1 MAFSYTIAAEMNTD
15 TINKIKS
22 NINPKFSELFTKDDL
37 LEFNFVPINKQAG
50 FLFVVIKEGADKSV
64 IAQAI
69 SSKSSD
75 TVKFISF
82 DSDSFTDFLDYYIS
96 EYYIKNSDEPLDAIV
111 KQEQSVDGP
120 SQEPKKVLLPGEG
133 PSGIAELSTNAEVS
147 APLQSTQSPIQEQEA
162 QPQPDSVDDALKE
175 NASQHVEQ
183 NKPNNNPEPNIQVDG
198 AHKKRIGEILIE
210 QGLLTNDQLVEALT
224 ASKKTATPIGSTLV
238 SMGFITVD
246 QLKDALAYQ
255 QGFKPVTAQQLNI
268 LESTIR
274 LIPEDFIKENLLIPL
289 ASDGKFI
296 DIGMVNPNNKKALT
310 EVVYLTGMRPR
321 PYLMS
326 YMEFK
331 SCMTKYFGRARKET
345 KEIMRKIE
353 QETLE
358 FEVEESLWEQVER
371 ELEDTSG
378 AVANFATKIIT
389 DGIDMKASDIH
400 IEPRLDCYTV
410 RYRIDG
416 ILRRV
421 LDLPSKVETSLIAR
435 FKVLA
440 RMNIAEHR
448 RMQDG
453 TFTVKYKGI
462 SYDFRI
468 NTLPV
473 SGKEKMVIRILAPA
487 ASIKTEDKVIKLS
500 GGTEEDLA
508 RINKMVA
515 APNGIILAV
524 GPTGSGKTTT
534 LYSILKSLNN
544 EGVNITTLEDPVE
557 IKIDGLNQSQVNP
570 KAGITFASCMRA
582 ILRQDPDI
590 ILIGEIRDFETLET
604 AIAAALTGHLVL
616 STLHTNSAAATITR
630 LIQMGAADYLISSTL
645 TGIVAQR
652 LVRRLC
658 PKCKEAYH
666 ASPEE
671 ARLVVA
677 TPEEQEEFMKRTIY
691 RPKGCFDCNN
701 EGYKGRIG
709 CYEVMLI
716 NKEIK
721 KMIAHSAHDVEIEE
735 AAVGMGMKTLQTSC
749 LGHILRGETTISE
762 YVRVLGPI
770 TE

>member
-1 MAFSYTIAAEMNTD
+1 MNCGISTAKHID
-15 TINKIKS
+15 MNIETINKIKN
-22 NINPKFSELFTKDDL
+22 NISDKYSSIFTKEDIL
-37 LEFNFVPINKQAG
+37 NNNFIPINKQGG
-50 FLFVVIKEGADKSV
+50 FFFIVVKEGANKTELSQI
-64 IAQAI
+64 IAV
-69 SSKSSD
+69 KDSD
-75 TVKFISF
+75 ALKFISL
-82 DSDSFTDFLDYYIS
+82 DEEGYNALLDYYIS
-96 EYYIKNSDEPLDAIV
+96 TFYGDGQASQTDENQVEESSDFSNQENLETYEEPSSQDTIDIEGSSDTVDEEIQTPAEQ
-111 KQEQSVDGP
+111 QEQQASDKSEAP
-120 SQEPKKVLLPGEG
+120 AQE
-133 PSGIAELSTNAEVS
+133 
-147 APLQSTQSPIQEQEA
+147 
-162 QPQPDSVDDALKE
+162 
-175 NASQHVEQ
+175 
-183 NKPNNNPEPNIQVDG
+183 NKPPHKELHFDPN
-198 AHKKRIGEILIE
+198 APKKRIGEILIE
-210 QGLLTNDQLVEALT
+210 NGELTEEQLVEALT
-224 ASKKTATPIGSTLV
+224 QSKKTNTPIGSMLV
-238 SMGFITVD
+238 QLGYITVD
-246 QLKDALAYQ
+246 QLKDALSAQ
-255 QGFKPVTAQQLNI
+255 QGFEHVTSQQLNI
-268 LESTIR
+268 SEGVVKIL
-274 LIPEDFIKENLLIPL
+274 PEDFIRENKLFPL
-289 ASDGKFI
+289 SSNGKVI
-296 DIGMVNPNNKKALT
+296 EVGMVNPGNKKALN
-310 EVVYLTGMRPR
+310 EIVYLTGMRPK

-345 KEIMRKIE
+345 KEIIRKIE
-353 QETLE
+353 EEALE
-358 FEVEESLWEQVER
+358 FEVEESLWQQVER
-371 ELEDTSG
+371 ELEDTTG
-378 AVANFATKIIT
+378 AVANFASKIIT

-421 LDLPSKVETSLIAR
+421 LDLPQKVESSLIAR
-435 FKVLA
+435 FKVLS

-448 RMQDG
+448 RTQDG
-453 TFTVKYKGI
+453 TFTVKYKGV

-473 SGKEKMVIRILAPA
+473 AGKEKMVIRILAPA
-487 ASIKTEDKVIKLS
+487 ASIRTEDKVIKLS
-500 GGTEEDLA
+500 GGTEEDLE

-534 LYSILKSLNN
+534 LYSVLKSLNN

-557 IKIDGLNQSQVNP
+557 IKIDGLNQSQINP

-645 TGIVAQR
+645 TGIIAQR

-666 ASPEE
+666 ASLEE
-671 ARLVVA
+671 AKLVVA
-677 TPEEQEEFMKRTIY
+677 NPEEQQEFMKRTIY

-735 AAVGMGMKTLQTSC
+735 AAVGMGMKTLQASC

-762 YVRVLGPI
+762 FVRVLGPV

>member
-1 MAFSYTIAAEMNTD
+1 MNIE

-22 NINPKFSELFTKDDL
+22 NINGKFAEIFTKEDL
-37 LEFNFVPINKQAG
+37 LEYRFVPVNKQGG
-50 FLFVVIKEGADKSV
+50 FFYVVIKEGTDKSV
-64 IAQAI
+64 VSQAI
-69 SSKSSD
+69 SAKDSD
-75 TVKFISF
+75 TIKFISF
-82 DSDSFTDFLDYYIS
+82 DAESFEEFLNFYIEKYYAQTEAADSESFEIS
-96 EYYIKNSDEPLDAIV
+96 QDSMQSVESSFKQEQAVVESYAPSQQASAAQAPQAHNSDELHP
-111 KQEQSVDGP
+111 P
-120 SQEPKKVLLPGEG
+120 
-133 PSGIAELSTNAEVS
+133 
-147 APLQSTQSPIQEQEA
+147 
-162 QPQPDSVDDALKE
+162 
-175 NASQHVEQ
+175 
-183 NKPNNNPEPNIQVDG
+183 
-198 AHKKRIGEILIE
+198 KKRIGEILIDK
-210 QGLLTNDQLVEALT
+210 GLLTEDQLVEALKN
-224 ASKKTATPIGSTLV
+224 SKKNQTPIGSTLV
-238 SMGFITVD
+238 AMGFITVE
-246 QLKDALAYQ
+246 QLKDALSSQ
-255 QGFKPVTAQQLNI
+255 QGFQSITAQQLNI
-268 LESTIR
+268 ASATIK
-274 LIPEDFIKENLLIPL
+274 LLPEDFIKQNMLVPL
-289 ASDGKFI
+289 ASDGKTI
-296 DIGMVNPNNKKALT
+296 DVGMVNPSNKKALN
-310 EVVYLTGMRPR
+310 EIVYLTGMRPK

-326 YMEFK
+326 YMEYK
-331 SCMTKYFGRARKET
+331 SCMTKYFGRARTET
-345 KEIMRKIE
+345 KEIIRKIE
-353 QETLE
+353 QEALE

-378 AVANFATKIIT
+378 TVANFATKIIT

-410 RYRIDG
+410 RYRVDG
-416 ILRRV
+416 ILRR
-421 LDLPSKVETSLIAR
+421 LMDLPNKVESSLIAR

-453 TFTVKYKGI
+453 TFTVKYNGI

-473 SGKEKMVIRILAPA
+473 AGKEKMVIRILAPA
-487 ASIKTEDKVIKLS
+487 ASIKTEDKVIKIA
-500 GGTEEDLA
+500 GGTEEDIS

-515 APNGIILAV
+515 SPNGIILAV

-534 LYSILKSLNN
+534 LYSILKSLND

-557 IKIDGLNQSQVNP
+557 IKIDGINQSQVNP
-570 KAGITFASCMRA
+570 KAGITFASCMKA

-658 PKCKEAYH
+658 PKCKEAYNP
-666 ASPEE
+666 SLEE
-671 ARLVVA
+671 AKLVVA
-677 TPEEQEEFMKRTIY
+677 NPEEQQEFMKRTIY

-701 EGYKGRIG
+701 EGYKGRLG

-716 NKEIK
+716 NKEIR
-721 KMIAHSAHDVEIEE
+721 KMVAHSAHDVEIEE

-749 LGHILRGETTISE
+749 LGHILRGETTITE
-762 YVRVLGPI
+762 YVRVLGPVN
-770 TE
+770 E

>member
-1 MAFSYTIAAEMNTD
+1 MDIE

-22 NINPKFSELFTKDDL
+22 NISTKFAELFTKTE
-37 LEFNFVPINKQAG
+37 LESNRFVPVNKQSG
-50 FLFVVIKEGADKSV
+50 FLFVVVPEGANKQD
-64 IAQAI
+64 I
-69 SSKSSD
+69 S
-75 TVKFISF
+75 KFISTKCEDSLKF
-82 DSDSFTDFLDYYIS
+82 ITIDSDNFENLFGYYIS
-96 EYYIKNSDEPLDAIV
+96 LCYSDKTDEADTESLAHNNEQQDIATTNDTNSEQHS
-111 KQEQSVDGP
+111 QEQTSTEKKSFEFHHDDHA
-120 SQEPKKVLLPGEG
+120 PKK
-133 PSGIAELSTNAEVS
+133 
-147 APLQSTQSPIQEQEA
+147 
-162 QPQPDSVDDALKE
+162 K
-175 NASQHVEQ
+175 
-183 NKPNNNPEPNIQVDG
+183 
-198 AHKKRIGEILIE
+198 IGEILIE
-210 QGLLTNDQLVEALT
+210 NGMITEEQLLEALT
-224 ASKKTATPIGSTLV
+224 QCKKTGTPIGSMLVTL
-238 SMGFITVD
+238 GFITVD
-246 QLKDALAYQ
+246 QLKDALSYQ
-255 QGFKPVTAQQLNI
+255 QGYQHVTSAQLNI
-268 LESTIR
+268 SEGVVKIL
-274 LIPEDFIKENLLIPL
+274 PEDFIKENKVFPL
-289 ASDGKFI
+289 SSDGRFL
-296 DIGMVNPNNKKALT
+296 DVGMVNPDNKKALN
-310 EVVYLTGMRPR
+310 EIIYLTGLKPR
-321 PYLMS
+321 VLLMS

-331 SCMTKYFGRARKET
+331 NCINKYFGRARKET
-345 KEIMRKIE
+345 KEIIRKIE
-353 QETLE
+353 QEALE

-378 AVANFATKIIT
+378 SVASFATKIIT
-389 DGIDMKASDIH
+389 DAIDMKASDIH

-410 RYRIDG
+410 RYRVDG

-421 LDLPSKVETSLIAR
+421 LDLPSKVESSLIAR
-435 FKVLA
+435 FKVLS

-448 RMQDG
+448 RTQDG
-453 TFTVKYKGI
+453 TFTVKYNGI

-473 SGKEKMVIRILAPA
+473 AGKEKMVIRILAPA
-487 ASIKTEDKVIKLS
+487 ASIKTEDKVIKLA
-500 GGTEEDLA
+500 GGTEDDLS

-557 IKIDGLNQSQVNP
+557 IKIDGLNQSQINP
-570 KAGITFASCMRA
+570 KAGITFASCMKA

-645 TGIVAQR
+645 TGIIAQR

-666 ASPEE
+666 PTLEE
-671 ARLVVA
+671 AQLVVA
-677 TPEEQEEFMKRTIY
+677 TPEEQQEFMKRTVY
-691 RPKGCFDCNN
+691 RPKGCFECNN
-701 EGYKGRIG
+701 EGYKGRLG

-721 KMIAHSAHDVEIEE
+721 KMIAHSAHDVELEE

-762 YVRVLGPI
+762 FVRVLGPVS
-770 TE
+770 E

>member
-1 MAFSYTIAAEMNTD
+1 MNIETV
-15 TINKIKS
+15 NKIKS
-22 NINPKFSELFTKDDL
+22 NINGKFAEIFTKDDL
-37 LEFNFVPINKQAG
+37 LEYRFVPVNKQGG
-50 FLFVVIKEGADKSV
+50 FFYVVIKEGSDKSV
-64 IAQAI
+64 ISQAI
-69 SSKSSD
+69 SAKDPD
-75 TVKFISF
+75 TIKFISF
-82 DSDSFTDFLDYYIS
+82 DSDSFEDFLQYYIDS
-96 EYYIKNSDEPLDAIV
+96 YYTDEQAAQEELTLPEDISLDEEPQQDIPALQTPEI
-111 KQEQSVDGP
+111 
-120 SQEPKKVLLPGEG
+120 SQTAETPEAEAPFTQAPVQPETAPQPPKENK
-133 PSGIAELSTNAEVS
+133 S
-147 APLQSTQSPIQEQEA
+147 APLPQAGGADVGHPKKRLGEMLIDMGLLTEEQL
-162 QPQPDSVDDALKE
+162 VDALK
-175 NASQHVEQ
+175 N
-183 NKPNNNPEPNIQVDG
+183 
-198 AHKKRIGEILIE
+198 
-210 QGLLTNDQLVEALT
+210 
-224 ASKKTATPIGSTLV
+224 SKKNQTPIGSTLV
-238 SMGFITVD
+238 AMGFITVD
-246 QLKDALAYQ
+246 QLKDALSSQ
-255 QGFKPVTAQQLNI
+255 QGFLSVTAQQLNI
-268 LESTIR
+268 PAGVIKL
-274 LIPEDFIKENLLIPL
+274 LPEDFIKSNQLVPL
-289 ASDGKFI
+289 ASDGRTI
-296 DIGMVNPNNKKALT
+296 DIGMVNPNNKKALN
-310 EVVYLTGMRPR
+310 EIVYLTGMRPK
-321 PYLMS
+321 PFLMS

-331 SCMTKYFGRARKET
+331 STMTKYFGRARTET
-345 KEIMRKIE
+345 KEIIRKIE
-353 QETLE
+353 EEALE

-378 AVANFATKIIT
+378 SVANFATKIIT

-416 ILRRV
+416 ILRRMI
-421 LDLPSKVETSLIAR
+421 DLPSKVETSLIAR

-473 SGKEKMVIRILAPA
+473 AGKEKMVIRILAPA
-487 ASIKTEDKVIKLS
+487 ASIRTEDKIIKLS
-500 GGTEEDLA
+500 GGTEEDIA

-534 LYSILKSLNN
+534 LYSILKSLNE

-658 PKCKEAYH
+658 PKCKEPYN
-666 ASPEE
+666 PTLEE
-671 ARLVVA
+671 AQLVIA
-677 TPEEQEEFMKRTIY
+677 NREEQQEFMKRTIY

-721 KMIAHSAHDVEIEE
+721 KMIAHSAHDVELEE

-762 YVRVLGPI
+762 YVRVLGPVN
-770 TE
+770 E

>member
-1 MAFSYTIAAEMNTD
+1 MNTD

-50 FLFVVIKEGADKSV
+50 SLFVVIKEGSDKSV

-69 SSKSSD
+69 SAKDSD

-82 DSDSFTDFLDYYIS
+82 DSQSFSDFLDFYIS
-96 EYYIKNSDEPLDAIV
+96 EYYIKNNDEPVDSIV
-111 KQEQSVDGP
+111 T
-120 SQEPKKVLLPGEG
+120 QEPEAAEPVKESNNRVLLPGETETPALG
-133 PSGIAELSTNAEVS
+133 ELNDVPEQQPEPENSNSSENT
-147 APLQSTQSPIQEQEA
+147 APVEIQEADKAENS
-162 QPQPDSVDDALKE
+162 DSQIPPPVHIE
-175 NASQHVEQ
+175 
-183 NKPNNNPEPNIQVDG
+183 G

-210 QGLLTNDQLVEALT
+210 QGLLTNEQLVEALT
-224 ASKKTATPIGSTLV
+224 AAKKTATPIGSTLV
-238 SMGFITVD
+238 SMGFINVE
-246 QLKDALAYQ
+246 QLKDALAAQ
-255 QGFKPVTAQQLNI
+255 QGFKPVSAQQLNI
-268 LESTIR
+268 LESTMR
-274 LIPEDFIKENLLIPL
+274 LIPEDFIKENMLVPL
-289 ASDGKFI
+289 ATDGKI
-296 DIGMVNPNNKKALT
+296 LDVGMVNPNNKKALT
-310 EVVYLTGMRPR
+310 EIVYLTGMRPR
-321 PYLMS
+321 PFLMS
-326 YMEFK
+326 YLEFK

-473 SGKEKMVIRILAPA
+473 SGREKMVIRILAPA
-487 ASIKTEDKVIKLS
+487 ASIKTEDKIIKLA
-500 GGTEEDLA
+500 GATEEDLQ

-544 EGVNITTLEDPVE
+544 EGVNITTLEDPIE

-666 ASPEE
+666 ASIEE

-709 CYEVMLI
+709 CYEAMLI

-762 YVRVLGPI
+762 YLRVLGPI
-770 TE
+770 SE

>member
-1 MAFSYTIAAEMNTD
+1 MNTD

-37 LEFNFVPINKQAG
+37 LEYNFVPINKQSG
-50 FLFVVIKEGADKSV
+50 FLFVVIKEGSDKSV
-64 IAQAI
+64 I
-69 SSKSSD
+69 SKAVAAKDSAA
-75 TVKFISF
+75 VKFISF
-82 DSDSFTDFLDYYIS
+82 DAASFTDFLDYYIS
-96 EYYIKNSDEPLDAIV
+96 EYYIKNSDDSLESLAESDSPKV
-111 KQEQSVDGP
+111 Q
-120 SQEPKKVLLPGEG
+120 PKKETKRVLLPGES
-133 PSGIAELSTNAEVS
+133 PDEIISPPDIDLTLPAEELSE
-147 APLQSTQSPIQEQEA
+147 PEIQ
-162 QPQPDSVDDALKE
+162 PVDSVQNTEPESSQVEVQQDTESQKVPESSPQTNEQTQRSNNTNIVE
-175 NASQHVEQ
+175 NA
-183 NKPNNNPEPNIQVDG
+183 P
-198 AHKKRIGEILIE
+198 KKRIGEILIE
-210 QGLLTNDQLVEALT
+210 QGILTNEQLVEALT

-246 QLKDALAYQ
+246 QLKDALAAQ
-255 QGFKPVTAQQLNI
+255 QGFVPVTSQQLNV

-274 LIPEDFIKENLLIPL
+274 LIPEDFIKENLLLPL
-289 ASDGKFI
+289 ATDGKTL
-296 DIGMVNPNNKKALT
+296 DVGMVNPNNKKALT
-310 EVVYLTGMRPR
+310 EIVYLTGMRPR

-326 YMEFK
+326 YLEFK

-353 QETLE
+353 EETLE

-378 AVANFATKIIT
+378 SVANFATKIIT

-453 TFTVKYKGI
+453 TFTVKYKGV

-473 SGKEKMVIRILAPA
+473 SGREKMVIRILAPA
-487 ASIKTEDKVIKLS
+487 ASIKTEDRIIKLS
-500 GGTEEDLA
+500 GATEEDLA

-544 EGVNITTLEDPVE
+544 EGVNITTLEDPIE

-666 ASPEE
+666 ATIEE

-709 CYEVMLI
+709 CYEAMLI

-762 YVRVLGPI
+762 YLRVLGPI
-770 TE
+770 SE

>member
-1 MAFSYTIAAEMNTD
+1 MNTE
-15 TINKIKS
+15 TVNKIKS
-22 NINPKFSELFTKDDL
+22 NINAKFSSVFSKEELIAN
-37 LEFNFVPINKQAG
+37 NFIPINKQAG
-50 FLFVVIKEGADKSV
+50 FFFIAIKEGAN
-64 IAQAI
+64 
-69 SSKSSD
+69 KSSVSEFISKRD
-75 TVKFISF
+75 SETLKFISL
-82 DSDSFTDFLDYYIS
+82 DEDSFKNLFDYYCA
-96 EYYIKNSDEPLDAIV
+96 EFFDKKNDKEEIKE
-111 KQEQSVDGP
+111 
-120 SQEPKKVLLPGEG
+120 
-133 PSGIAELSTNAEVS
+133 S
-147 APLQSTQSPIQEQEA
+147 APRKEIKPV
-162 QPQPDSVDDALKE
+162 DS
-175 NASQHVEQ
+175 SQ
-183 NKPNNNPEPNIQVDG
+183 NNEHMP
-198 AHKKRIGEILIE
+198 KKRIGEILIE
-210 QGLLTNDQLVEALT
+210 SGELTQEQLVEALT
-224 ASKKTATPIGSTLV
+224 QSKKTGTPIGSMLV

-246 QLKDALAYQ
+246 QLKDALSVQ
-255 QGFKPVTAQQLNI
+255 QGYQHVSAQQLNI
-268 LESTIR
+268 SESIIKI
-274 LIPEDFIKENLLIPL
+274 LPEDFIKENKLVPL
-289 ASDGKFI
+289 SSDGRFL
-296 DIGMVNPNNKKALT
+296 DIGMVNPNNKKALN
-310 EVVYLTGMRPR
+310 EVVYLTGLRPR
-321 PYLMS
+321 VLLMS

-345 KEIMRKIE
+345 KEIIRKIE
-353 QETLE
+353 QEALE

-378 AVANFATKIIT
+378 SVASFATKIIT
-389 DGIDMKASDIH
+389 DAIDMKASDIH

-421 LDLPSKVETSLIAR
+421 LDLPQKVESSLIAR
-435 FKVLA
+435 FKVLS

-448 RMQDG
+448 RTQDG
-453 TFTVKYKGI
+453 TFTVKYNGV

-473 SGKEKMVIRILAPA
+473 AGKEKMVIRILAPA
-487 ASIKTEDKVIKLS
+487 ASIKTEDRIIKLS
-500 GGTEEDLA
+500 GGTEEDLE
-508 RINKMVA
+508 RINKMVS

-557 IKIDGLNQSQVNP
+557 IKIDGINQSQINP
-570 KAGITFASCMRA
+570 KAGITFASCMKA

-616 STLHTNSAAATITR
+616 STLHTNSAAATVTR

-645 TGIVAQR
+645 TGIIAQR

-658 PKCKEAYH
+658 PKCKEGYH
-666 ASPEE
+666 PTLEE
-671 ARLVVA
+671 AKLVVA
-677 TPEEQEEFMKRTIY
+677 NPEEQQEFMKRTVY

-701 EGYKGRIG
+701 EGFKGRLG

-721 KMIAHSAHDVEIEE
+721 KMIAHSAHDVELEE
-735 AAVGMGMKTLQTSC
+735 AAVGMGMKTLQASC

-762 YVRVLGPI
+762 FVRVLGPV

>member
-1 MAFSYTIAAEMNTD
+1 MNSETL
-15 TINKIKS
+15 NKIKS
-22 NINPKFSELFTKDDL
+22 NINSKYASVFTKDEL
-37 LEFNFVPINKQAG
+37 SANNFIPINTQAG
-50 FLFVVIKEGADKSV
+50 SFFVAINEGA
-64 IAQAI
+64 
-69 SSKSSD
+69 SKADITKFVATKNINSL
-75 TVKFISF
+75 KFISLNEE
-82 DSDSFTDFLDYYIS
+82 SFNALFDYYVS
-96 EYYIKNSDEPLDAIV
+96 QSYSNEENVHVSGATDTMRAENVVNEENTNNSVAAETAENNV
-111 KQEQSVDGP
+111 EFEQ
-120 SQEPKKVLLPGEG
+120 
-133 PSGIAELSTNAEVS
+133 N
-147 APLQSTQSPIQEQEA
+147 TQSK
-162 QPQPDSVDDALKE
+162 PDNQKQDENTVAHVYSPDA
-175 NASQHVEQ
+175 
-183 NKPNNNPEPNIQVDG
+183 P
-198 AHKKRIGEILIE
+198 KKRIGEILIDSGE
-210 QGLLTNDQLVEALT
+210 LTEDQLVDALKQ
-224 ASKKTATPIGSTLV
+224 SKKTGTPLGSMLV
-238 SMGFITVD
+238 SLGYITVD
-246 QLKDALAYQ
+246 QLKDALSAQ
-255 QGFKPVTAQQLNI
+255 QGFQHVTAQQLNI
-268 LESTIR
+268 SEGTIKI
-274 LIPEDFIKENLLIPL
+274 LPEDFIKENKVVPL
-289 ASDGKFI
+289 YSDGKVL
-296 DIGMVNPNNKKALT
+296 DVGMVNPSNKKALN
-310 EVVYLTGMRPR
+310 EIVYLTGMRPR
-321 PYLMS
+321 VLLMS

-345 KEIMRKIE
+345 KEIIRKIE
-353 QETLE
+353 QEALE

-378 AVANFATKIIT
+378 NVANFATKIIT
-389 DGIDMKASDIH
+389 DAIDMKASDIH

-421 LDLPSKVETSLIAR
+421 LDLPQKVESSLIAR
-435 FKVLA
+435 FKVLS

-448 RMQDG
+448 RTQDG
-453 TFTVKYKGI
+453 TFTVKYNGI

-473 SGKEKMVIRILAPA
+473 AGKEKMVIRILAPA
-487 ASIKTEDKVIKLS
+487 ASIKTEDKIIKLS
-500 GGTEEDLA
+500 GGTEEDLE

-534 LYSILKSLNN
+534 LYSVLKSLNS
-544 EGVNITTLEDPVE
+544 ESVNITTLEDPVE
-557 IKIDGLNQSQVNP
+557 IKIDGLNQSQINP

-645 TGIVAQR
+645 TGIIAQR

-666 ASPEE
+666 ASLEE
-671 ARLVVA
+671 AKLVVGN
-677 TPEEQEEFMKRTIY
+677 PEEQKEFMKRTIY

-762 YVRVLGPI
+762 FVRVLGPV

>member
-1 MAFSYTIAAEMNTD
+1 MNTE
-15 TINKIKS
+15 TVNKIKN
-22 NINPKFSELFTKDDL
+22 NINSKFASVFTKDDL
-37 LEFNFVPINKQAG
+37 SANNFIPINKQAG
-50 FLFVVIKEGADKSV
+50 FFFIAIKEGANKSDISKF
-64 IAQAI
+64 IAA
-69 SSKSSD
+69 KDSD
-75 TVKFISF
+75 TLKFISLNEE
-82 DSDSFTDFLDYYIS
+82 SFNALLEYYIS
-96 EYYIKNSDEPLDAIV
+96 EFYADDDKDEAAI
-111 KQEQSVDGP
+111 
-120 SQEPKKVLLPGEG
+120 
-133 PSGIAELSTNAEVS
+133 
-147 APLQSTQSPIQEQEA
+147 
-162 QPQPDSVDDALKE
+162 DSVH
-175 NASQHVEQ
+175 QVEQ
-183 NKPNNNPEPNIQVDG
+183 NPETENAENNKEESAPVQNIIHD
-198 AHKKRIGEILIE
+198 APKKRIGEILIE
-210 QGLLTNDQLVEALT
+210 SGELTEDQLVEALKQ
-224 ASKKTATPIGSTLV
+224 SKKTGTPIGSMLV

-246 QLKDALAYQ
+246 QLKDALSAQ
-255 QGFKPVTAQQLNI
+255 QGFQHVTAQQLNI
-268 LESTIR
+268 SEGTIKI
-274 LIPEDFIKENLLIPL
+274 LPEDFIKENKVVPL
-289 ASDGKFI
+289 YSDGKI
-296 DIGMVNPNNKKALT
+296 LDVGMVNPSNKKALN
-310 EVVYLTGMRPR
+310 EIVYLTGMRPR
-321 PYLMS
+321 VLLMS

-345 KEIMRKIE
+345 KEIIRKIE
-353 QETLE
+353 QEALE

-378 AVANFATKIIT
+378 NVANFATKIIT
-389 DGIDMKASDIH
+389 DAIDMKASDIH

-421 LDLPSKVETSLIAR
+421 LDLPQKVESSLIAR
-435 FKVLA
+435 FKVLS

-448 RMQDG
+448 RTQDG
-453 TFTVKYKGI
+453 TFTVKYNGI

-473 SGKEKMVIRILAPA
+473 AGKEKMVIRILAPA
-487 ASIKTEDKVIKLS
+487 ASIKTEDKVIKLA
-500 GGTEEDLA
+500 GGTEEDLE

-534 LYSILKSLNN
+534 LYSVLKSLNS
-544 EGVNITTLEDPVE
+544 ESVNITTLEDPVE
-557 IKIDGLNQSQVNP
+557 IKIDGLNQSQINP

-645 TGIVAQR
+645 TGIIAQR

-666 ASPEE
+666 ASLEE
-671 ARLVVA
+671 AKLVVA
-677 TPEEQEEFMKRTIY
+677 NPDEQQEFMKRTIY

-701 EGYKGRIG
+701 EGYKGRLG

-762 YVRVLGPI
+762 FVRVLGPV

>member
-1 MAFSYTIAAEMNTD
+1 MNIE

-22 NINPKFSELFTKDDL
+22 NINPKFAELFTKDDL
-37 LEFNFVPINKQAG
+37 LEFQFVPINKQAG
-50 FLFVVIKEGADKSV
+50 FFFVVIKEGADKSV
-64 IAQAI
+64 ISRAI
-69 SSKSSD
+69 SAKDSD
-75 TVKFISF
+75 AVKFISF
-82 DSDSFTDFLDYYIS
+82 DAKSFDDFMDDYLNTHYSTADVVVTEDSAAEAIQDSSTEQQFSDCDQDVKDSSIENQNALDSQKQSTAQDNKQDESAFKNKS
-96 EYYIKNSDEPLDAIV
+96 ESKTAVTYE
-111 KQEQSVDGP
+111 DGP
-120 SQEPKKVLLPGEG
+120 
-133 PSGIAELSTNAEVS
+133 
-147 APLQSTQSPIQEQEA
+147 
-162 QPQPDSVDDALKE
+162 
-175 NASQHVEQ
+175 
-183 NKPNNNPEPNIQVDG
+183 
-198 AHKKRIGEILIE
+198 HKKRIGEILIE
-210 QGLLTNDQLVEALT
+210 QGLLNNDQLVEAMT
-224 ASKKTATPIGSTLV
+224 AAKKTATPIGSTLV

-255 QGFKPVTAQQLNI
+255 QGVKPVTAQQLNV

-274 LIPEDFIKENLLIPL
+274 LIPEDFIKDNMLMPL

-296 DIGMVNPNNKKALT
+296 DVGMVNPNNKKALT
-310 EVVYLTGMRPR
+310 EIVYLTGMRAR

-326 YMEFK
+326 YMEYK
-331 SCMTKYFGRARKET
+331 SCITKYFGRARKET

-353 QETLE
+353 EENLE

-487 ASIKTEDKVIKLS
+487 ASIKTEDKIIKLS
-500 GGTEEDLA
+500 GGTEDDLA

-666 ASPEE
+666 ASLEE
-671 ARLVVA
+671 AKLVVA
-677 TPEEQEEFMKRTIY
+677 TPEEQQEFMKRTIY

-701 EGYKGRIG
+701 EGFVGRIG

-762 YVRVLGPI
+762 YLRVLGPVN
-770 TE
+770 E

>member
-1 MAFSYTIAAEMNTD
+1 MNTD
-15 TINKIKS
+15 IINKIKE
-22 NINPKFSELFTKDDL
+22 NINAELATLFTKEEL
-37 LEFNFVPINKQAG
+37 LMHDFIPVNKQAE
-50 FLFVVIKEGADKSV
+50 FFIVTVKDSADKN
-64 IAQAI
+64 AI
-69 SSKSSD
+69 SNFVSQRVTEKI
-75 TVKFISF
+75 KFITL
-82 DSDSFTDFLDYYIS
+82 DSEGFAFLLDYYF
-96 EYYIKNSDEPLDAIV
+96 KNV
-111 KQEQSVDGP
+111 KQE
-120 SQEPKKVLLPGEG
+120 
-133 PSGIAELSTNAEVS
+133 A
-147 APLQSTQSPIQEQEA
+147 STQSIELVEETVEDNSSTPSA
-162 QPQPDSVDDALKE
+162 
-175 NASQHVEQ
+175 EQ
-183 NKPNNNPEPNIQVDG
+183 NDLQADIAP
-198 AHKKRIGEILIE
+198 KKKIGEILIE
-210 QGLLTNDQLVEALT
+210 SGELSEEQLLEALKQ
-224 ASKKTATPIGSTLV
+224 SKKTGTPIGSMLV
-238 SMGFITVD
+238 SLGYISIE
-246 QLKDALAYQ
+246 QLKNALSKQ
-255 QGFKPVTAQQLNI
+255 QGIQHVIASQLNI
-268 LESTIR
+268 PESTVRI
-274 LIPEDFIKENLLIPL
+274 LPEDFVRENRLFPL
-289 ASDGKFI
+289 NSDGKVLE
-296 DIGMVNPNNKKALT
+296 IGMVNPNNKKAIN
-310 EVVYLTGMRPR
+310 EIVYLTGLRPKVF
-321 PYLMS
+321 LMS

-331 SCMTKYFGRARKET
+331 SCMTKYYGRARKET
-345 KEIMRKIE
+345 TEIIRKIE
-353 QETLE
+353 EEALQ

-378 AVANFATKIIT
+378 SVASFATKIIT
-389 DGIDMKASDIH
+389 DAIDMKASDIH

-421 LDLPSKVETSLIAR
+421 LDLPQKVETSLIAR
-435 FKVLA
+435 FKVLS

-448 RMQDG
+448 RTQDG
-453 TFTVKYKGI
+453 TFTVKYNGI

-473 SGKEKMVIRILAPA
+473 AGKEKMVIRILAPA
-487 ASIKTEDKVIKLS
+487 ASIKTEDRIIKLA
-500 GGTEEDLA
+500 GGTEDDLA

-557 IKIDGLNQSQVNP
+557 IKIDGINQSQINP
-570 KAGITFASCMRA
+570 KAGITFASCMKA

-645 TGIVAQR
+645 TGIIAQR

-658 PKCKEAYH
+658 PKCKEAYN
-666 ASPEE
+666 ASFEE

-677 TPEEQEEFMKRTIY
+677 NPDEQKEFMKRTIY

-701 EGYKGRIG
+701 EGYKGRLG

-721 KMIAHSAHDVEIEE
+721 KMIAHNAHDVELEE
-735 AAVGMGMKTLQTSC
+735 AAVGMGMKTLQGSC
-749 LGHILRGETTISE
+749 LGHILRGETTITE
-762 YVRVLGPI
+762 FVRVLGPV

>member
-1 MAFSYTIAAEMNTD
+1 MNIE

-22 NINPKFSELFTKDDL
+22 NINPKFAELFTRDDL
-37 LEFNFVPINKQAG
+37 LEFQFVPINKQAG
-50 FLFVVIKEGADKSV
+50 FFFVVVKEGADKSV
-64 IAQAI
+64 ISRAI
-69 SSKSSD
+69 SAKDSD

-82 DSDSFTDFLDYYIS
+82 DAKSFEDFMDDYLNTYYTSPSDDMSSDNGDLAESSDSAVNNSVQEEQVENS
-96 EYYIKNSDEPLDAIV
+96 EIKTNDVTSESPVESQVAEN
-111 KQEQSVDGP
+111 KQDSSSPSTNPEAKTSVTY
-120 SQEPKKVLLPGEG
+120 EEG
-133 PSGIAELSTNAEVS
+133 P
-147 APLQSTQSPIQEQEA
+147 
-162 QPQPDSVDDALKE
+162 
-175 NASQHVEQ
+175 
-183 NKPNNNPEPNIQVDG
+183 
-198 AHKKRIGEILIE
+198 HKKRIGEILIE
-210 QGLLTNDQLVEALT
+210 QGLLNNDQLVEALT
-224 ASKKTATPIGSTLV
+224 ASKKTGTPIGSTLV
-238 SMGFITVD
+238 SLGFITVD

-274 LIPEDFIKENLLIPL
+274 LIPEDFIKDNLLMPL

-296 DIGMVNPNNKKALT
+296 DVGMVNPNNKKALT
-310 EVVYLTGMRPR
+310 EIVYLTGMRAR

-326 YMEFK
+326 YMEYK
-331 SCMTKYFGRARKET
+331 SCITKYFGRARKET

-353 QETLE
+353 EENLE

-487 ASIKTEDKVIKLS
+487 ASIKTEDKIIKLS
-500 GGTEEDLA
+500 GGTEDDLA

-666 ASPEE
+666 ASLEE
-671 ARLVVA
+671 AKLVVA
-677 TPEEQEEFMKRTIY
+677 TPEEQQEFMKRTIY

-701 EGYKGRIG
+701 EGFKGRIG

-762 YVRVLGPI
+762 YLRVLGPVN
-770 TE
+770 E

>member
-1 MAFSYTIAAEMNTD
+1 MNTD
-15 TINKIKS
+15 LINKIKS
-22 NINPKFSELFTKDDL
+22 SINPELASVFIKDDL
-37 LEFNFVPINKQAG
+37 LKNSFIPINKQTG
-50 FLFVVIKEGADKSV
+50 SFFVAVKIGVNKSE
-64 IAQAI
+64 I
-69 SSKSSD
+69 SKFISRFVSD
-75 TVKFISF
+75 TVKFISL
-82 DSDSFTDFLDYYIS
+82 DEESYKVLSDYYFTELYKDIQTEQKTEAKPAS
-96 EYYIKNSDEPLDAIV
+96 EN
-111 KQEQSVDGP
+111 
-120 SQEPKKVLLPGEG
+120 
-133 PSGIAELSTNAEVS
+133 
-147 APLQSTQSPIQEQEA
+147 
-162 QPQPDSVDDALKE
+162 DSVVQNSSLEQNKE
-175 NASQHVEQ
+175 NAAAFPPQDIETGQPATSQTAAQ
-183 NKPNNNPEPNIQVDG
+183 QGDKP
-198 AHKKRIGEILIE
+198 KKRIGEILIE
-210 QGLLTNDQLVEALT
+210 RGELTEDQLIEALT
-224 ASKKTATPIGSTLV
+224 QCKKTGTPIGSMLV

-246 QLKDALAYQ
+246 QLKDALTVQ
-255 QGFKPVTAQQLNI
+255 QGFQHVTSQQLNI
-268 LESTIR
+268 SEGVIKL
-274 LIPEDFIKENLLIPL
+274 LPEDFIKENKLIPL
-289 ASDGKFI
+289 YSDGKVI
-296 DIGMVNPNNKKALT
+296 DVGMVNPSNKKALN
-310 EVVYLTGMRPR
+310 EIVYLTGMRPR
-321 PYLMS
+321 VLLMS

-345 KEIMRKIE
+345 KEIIKKIE
-353 QETLE
+353 QEALQ

-378 AVANFATKIIT
+378 NVANFATKIIT
-389 DGIDMKASDIH
+389 DAIDMKASDIH

-421 LDLPSKVETSLIAR
+421 LDLPQKVESSLIAR
-435 FKVLA
+435 FKVLS

-448 RMQDG
+448 RTQDG
-453 TFTVKYKGI
+453 TFTVKYNGV

-473 SGKEKMVIRILAPA
+473 AGKEKMVIRILAPA
-487 ASIKTEDKVIKLS
+487 ASIKTEDKVIKLV
-500 GGTEEDLA
+500 GGTDEDLE
-508 RINKMVA
+508 RIYKMTS

-557 IKIDGLNQSQVNP
+557 IKIDGLNQSQINP
-570 KAGITFASCMRA
+570 KAGITFASCMKA

-616 STLHTNSAAATITR
+616 STLHTNSAAATVTR

-645 TGIVAQR
+645 TGIIAQR

-666 ASPEE
+666 PTLEE
-671 ARLVVA
+671 AKLVIA
-677 TPEEQEEFMKRTIY
+677 NPEEQQEFMKRTIY
-691 RPKGCFDCNN
+691 KPKGCFDCNN
-701 EGYKGRIG
+701 EGYKGRLG

-721 KMIAHSAHDVEIEE
+721 KMIAHSAHDVELEE

-762 YVRVLGPI
+762 FVRVLGPV

>member
-1 MAFSYTIAAEMNTD
+1 MDLNYGGEFIKIMNSE
-15 TINKIKS
+15 TINKIKN
-22 NINPKFSELFTKDDL
+22 NINSKFASVFTKDEL
-37 LEFNFVPINKQAG
+37 SANNFIPINKQAG
-50 FLFVVIKEGADKSV
+50 FFFIAIKEGSNKSD
-64 IAQAI
+64 IAKFVAT
-69 SSKSSD
+69 KDSD
-75 TVKFISF
+75 TLKYISLNEE
-82 DSDSFTDFLDYYIS
+82 SFNALFDYYVS
-96 EYYIKNSDEPLDAIV
+96 EYYSDEKENNENNDGEETEIV
-111 KQEQSVDGP
+111 EEPAAHTQTAEQDKNQEQIHNFSPD
-120 SQEPKKVLLPGEG
+120 
-133 PSGIAELSTNAEVS
+133 
-147 APLQSTQSPIQEQEA
+147 AP
-162 QPQPDSVDDALKE
+162 
-175 NASQHVEQ
+175 
-183 NKPNNNPEPNIQVDG
+183 
-198 AHKKRIGEILIE
+198 KKRIGEILIE
-210 QGLLTNDQLVEALT
+210 SGELTEDQLVEALKQ
-224 ASKKTATPIGSTLV
+224 SKKTGTPIGSMLV
-238 SMGFITVD
+238 SLGYITVD
-246 QLKDALAYQ
+246 QLKDALTAQ
-255 QGFKPVTAQQLNI
+255 QGFQHVTAQQLNI
-268 LESTIR
+268 SEGTIKI
-274 LIPEDFIKENLLIPL
+274 LPEDFIKENKVVPL
-289 ASDGKFI
+289 YSDGKVL
-296 DIGMVNPNNKKALT
+296 DVGMVNPSNKKALN
-310 EVVYLTGMRPR
+310 EIVYLTGMRPR
-321 PYLMS
+321 VLLMS

-345 KEIMRKIE
+345 KEIIRKIE
-353 QETLE
+353 QEALE

-378 AVANFATKIIT
+378 NVANFATKIIT
-389 DGIDMKASDIH
+389 DAIDMKASDIH

-421 LDLPSKVETSLIAR
+421 LDLPQKVESSLIAR
-435 FKVLA
+435 FKVLS

-448 RMQDG
+448 RTQDG
-453 TFTVKYKGI
+453 TFTVKYNGI

-473 SGKEKMVIRILAPA
+473 AGKEKMVIRILAPA
-487 ASIKTEDKVIKLS
+487 ASIKTEDKIIKLA
-500 GGTEEDLA
+500 GGTEEDLE

-534 LYSILKSLNN
+534 LYSVLKSLNS
-544 EGVNITTLEDPVE
+544 ESVNITTLEDPVE
-557 IKIDGLNQSQVNP
+557 IKIDGLNQSQINP

-645 TGIVAQR
+645 TGIIAQR

-666 ASPEE
+666 ASLEE
-671 ARLVVA
+671 AKLVVA
-677 TPEEQEEFMKRTIY
+677 NPEEQQEFMKRTIY

-701 EGYKGRIG
+701 EGYKGRLG

-749 LGHILRGETTISE
+749 LGHILRGETTITE
-762 YVRVLGPI
+762 FVRVLGPV

>member
-1 MAFSYTIAAEMNTD
+1 MNTD
-15 TINKIKS
+15 LINKIKS
-22 NINPKFSELFTKDDL
+22 SINPELASVFIKDDL
-37 LEFNFVPINKQAG
+37 LKNSFIPINKQSG
-50 FLFVVIKEGADKSV
+50 SFFVAVKIGVNKSE
-64 IAQAI
+64 I
-69 SSKSSD
+69 SKFISRFVSD
-75 TVKFISF
+75 TVKFISL
-82 DSDSFTDFLDYYIS
+82 DEESYKVLSDYYFTELYKDVQTEQKTEAKPAS
-96 EYYIKNSDEPLDAIV
+96 EN
-111 KQEQSVDGP
+111 
-120 SQEPKKVLLPGEG
+120 
-133 PSGIAELSTNAEVS
+133 
-147 APLQSTQSPIQEQEA
+147 
-162 QPQPDSVDDALKE
+162 DSVVQNSSLEQNKE
-175 NASQHVEQ
+175 NAAAFPPQDIETGQPATSQTAAQ
-183 NKPNNNPEPNIQVDG
+183 QGDKP
-198 AHKKRIGEILIE
+198 KKRIGEILIE
-210 QGLLTNDQLVEALT
+210 RGELTEDQLIEALT
-224 ASKKTATPIGSTLV
+224 QCKKTGTPIGSMLV

-246 QLKDALAYQ
+246 QLKDALTVQ
-255 QGFKPVTAQQLNI
+255 QGFQHVTSQQLNI
-268 LESTIR
+268 SEGVIKL
-274 LIPEDFIKENLLIPL
+274 LPEDFIKENKLIPL
-289 ASDGKFI
+289 YSDGKVI
-296 DIGMVNPNNKKALT
+296 DVGMVNPSNKKALN
-310 EVVYLTGMRPR
+310 EIVYLTGMRPR
-321 PYLMS
+321 VLLMS

-345 KEIMRKIE
+345 KEIIKKIE
-353 QETLE
+353 QEALQ

-378 AVANFATKIIT
+378 NVANFATKIIT
-389 DGIDMKASDIH
+389 DAIDMKASDIH

-421 LDLPSKVETSLIAR
+421 LDLPQKVESSLIAR
-435 FKVLA
+435 FKVLS

-448 RMQDG
+448 RTQDG
-453 TFTVKYKGI
+453 TFTVKYNGV

-473 SGKEKMVIRILAPA
+473 AGKEKMVIRILAPA
-487 ASIKTEDKVIKLS
+487 ASIKTEDKVIKLV
-500 GGTEEDLA
+500 GGTDEDLE
-508 RINKMVA
+508 RIYKMTS

-557 IKIDGLNQSQVNP
+557 IKIDGLNQSQINP
-570 KAGITFASCMRA
+570 KAGITFASCMKA

-616 STLHTNSAAATITR
+616 STLHTNSAAATVTR

-645 TGIVAQR
+645 TGIIAQR

-666 ASPEE
+666 PTLEE
-671 ARLVVA
+671 AKLVIA
-677 TPEEQEEFMKRTIY
+677 NPEEQQEFMKRTIY
-691 RPKGCFDCNN
+691 KPKGCFDCNN
-701 EGYKGRIG
+701 EGYKGRLG

-721 KMIAHSAHDVEIEE
+721 KMIAHSAHDVELEE

-762 YVRVLGPI
+762 FVRVLGPV

>member
-1 MAFSYTIAAEMNTD
+1 MNID
-15 TINKIKS
+15 VINKIKS
-22 NINPKFSELFTKDDL
+22 NISTQCISVFTRADIL
-37 LEFNFVPINKQAG
+37 NNFFLPVNKQAG
-50 FLFVVIKEGADKSV
+50 FFYVVVKEGADKSV
-64 IAQAI
+64 ISAFLSTKIDEQL
-69 SSKSSD
+69 
-75 TVKFISF
+75 KFINLDEESYN
-82 DSDSFTDFLDYYIS
+82 SLLDYYLQEIFNVTLPEVAPKPVEPVVQPEQNDVVS
-96 EYYIKNSDEPLDAIV
+96 VSNSTDAI
-111 KQEQSVDGP
+111 EQQVVSNV
-120 SQEPKKVLLPGEG
+120 SQGEQPKK
-133 PSGIAELSTNAEVS
+133 
-147 APLQSTQSPIQEQEA
+147 
-162 QPQPDSVDDALKE
+162 K
-175 NASQHVEQ
+175 
-183 NKPNNNPEPNIQVDG
+183 
-198 AHKKRIGEILIE
+198 IGEILIDN
-210 QGLLTNDQLVEALT
+210 GDLTEDQLIEALKQ
-224 ASKKTATPIGSTLV
+224 SKKTGTPIGSMLVTL
-238 SMGFITVD
+238 GYITVD
-246 QLKDALAYQ
+246 QLKDALSAQ
-255 QGFKPVTAQQLNI
+255 QGFQHVTAAQLNI
-268 LESTIR
+268 SESTVKI
-274 LIPEDFIKENLLIPL
+274 LPEDFIRENKLFPL
-289 ASDGKFI
+289 HSDGKI
-296 DIGMVNPNNKKALT
+296 LEIGMVNPNNKKAVN
-310 EVVYLTGMRPR
+310 EIVYLTGLRPKVL
-321 PYLMS
+321 LMS

-345 KEIMRKIE
+345 KEIIRKIE
-353 QETLE
+353 EEALQ

-378 AVANFATKIIT
+378 NVASFATKIIT
-389 DGIDMKASDIH
+389 DAIDMKASDIH

-421 LDLPSKVETSLIAR
+421 LDLPQKVESSLIAR
-435 FKVLA
+435 FKVLS

-448 RMQDG
+448 RTQDG
-453 TFTVKYKGI
+453 TFTVKYNGI

-473 SGKEKMVIRILAPA
+473 AGKEKMVIRILAPA
-487 ASIKTEDKVIKLS
+487 ASIKTEDRVIKLA
-500 GGTEEDLA
+500 GGTEDDLA
-508 RINKMVA
+508 RINKMTA

-557 IKIDGLNQSQVNP
+557 IKIDGLNQSQINP
-570 KAGITFASCMRA
+570 KAGITFASCMKA

-645 TGIVAQR
+645 TGIIAQR

-666 ASPEE
+666 PSEEE
-671 ARLVVA
+671 AKLVVA
-677 TPEEQEEFMKRTIY
+677 NPDEQREFMKRTIY

-721 KMIAHSAHDVEIEE
+721 KMIAHSAHDVELEE
-735 AAVGMGMKTLQTSC
+735 AAVGMGMKTLQGSC
-749 LGHILRGETTISE
+749 LGHILRGETTITE
-762 YVRVLGPI
+762 FVRVLGPV

>member
-1 MAFSYTIAAEMNTD
+1 MGFSIEMNID

-22 NINPKFSELFTKDDL
+22 NINPKFAELFTKEDL
-37 LEFNFVPINKQAG
+37 TEFQFVPINKQAG
-50 FLFVVIKEGADKSV
+50 FFFVVVREGADKATIS
-64 IAQAI
+64 QAI
-69 SSKSSD
+69 SSKDSD

-82 DSDSFTDFLDYYIS
+82 DAESFETFFNDYLQKYYSSS
-96 EYYIKNSDEPLDAIV
+96 EI
-111 KQEQSVDGP
+111 EQSNETNSPDVDD
-120 SQEPKKVLLPGEG
+120 S
-133 PSGIAELSTNAEVS
+133 SVS
-147 APLQSTQSPIQEQEA
+147 NI
-162 QPQPDSVDDALKE
+162 SVDDNSAIEEKE
-175 NASQHVEQ
+175 GNDNTDSSPDKTSENHSKTSSTSYEEG
-183 NKPNNNPEPNIQVDG
+183 P
-198 AHKKRIGEILIE
+198 HKKRIGEILIE
-210 QGLLTNDQLVEALT
+210 QGLLKSEQLVEALT

-274 LIPEDFIKENLLIPL
+274 LIPEDFIKDNLLMPL

-296 DIGMVNPNNKKALT
+296 DVGMVNPNNKKALT
-310 EVVYLTGMRPR
+310 EIVYLTGMRAR

-326 YMEFK
+326 YMEYK
-331 SCMTKYFGRARKET
+331 SCIAKYFGRARKET

-353 QETLE
+353 EENLE

-487 ASIKTEDKVIKLS
+487 ASIKTEDRVIKLS
-500 GGTEEDLA
+500 GGTEDDLA

-666 ASPEE
+666 ASLEE
-671 ARLVVA
+671 AKLVVA
-677 TPEEQEEFMKRTIY
+677 TPEEQQEFMKRTIY

-701 EGYKGRIG
+701 EGFKGRIG

-762 YVRVLGPI
+762 YLRVLGPVN
-770 TE
+770 E

>member
-1 MAFSYTIAAEMNTD
+1 MDLNYGGEFIKIMNSE
-15 TINKIKS
+15 TINKIKN
-22 NINPKFSELFTKDDL
+22 NINSKFASVFTKDEL
-37 LEFNFVPINKQAG
+37 SANNFIPINKQAG
-50 FLFVVIKEGADKSV
+50 FFFIAIKEGSNKSD
-64 IAQAI
+64 IAKFVAT
-69 SSKSSD
+69 KDSD
-75 TVKFISF
+75 TLKYISLNEE
-82 DSDSFTDFLDYYIS
+82 SFNALFDYYVS
-96 EYYIKNSDEPLDAIV
+96 EYYSDEKENNENNDGEETEIV
-111 KQEQSVDGP
+111 EEPAAHTQTAEQDKNQEQIHNFSPD
-120 SQEPKKVLLPGEG
+120 
-133 PSGIAELSTNAEVS
+133 
-147 APLQSTQSPIQEQEA
+147 AP
-162 QPQPDSVDDALKE
+162 
-175 NASQHVEQ
+175 
-183 NKPNNNPEPNIQVDG
+183 
-198 AHKKRIGEILIE
+198 KKRIGEILIE
-210 QGLLTNDQLVEALT
+210 SGELTEDQLVEALKQ
-224 ASKKTATPIGSTLV
+224 SKKTGTPIGSMLV
-238 SMGFITVD
+238 SLGYITVD
-246 QLKDALAYQ
+246 QLKDALTAQ
-255 QGFKPVTAQQLNI
+255 QGFQHVTAQQLNI
-268 LESTIR
+268 SEGTIKI
-274 LIPEDFIKENLLIPL
+274 LPEDFIKENKVVPL
-289 ASDGKFI
+289 YSDGKVL
-296 DIGMVNPNNKKALT
+296 DVGMVNPSNKKALN
-310 EVVYLTGMRPR
+310 EIVYLTGMRPR
-321 PYLMS
+321 VLLMS

-345 KEIMRKIE
+345 KEIIRKIE
-353 QETLE
+353 QEALE

-378 AVANFATKIIT
+378 NVANFATKIIT
-389 DGIDMKASDIH
+389 DAIDMKASDIH

-421 LDLPSKVETSLIAR
+421 LDLPQKVESSLIAR
-435 FKVLA
+435 FKVLS

-448 RMQDG
+448 RTQDG
-453 TFTVKYKGI
+453 TFTVKYNGI

-473 SGKEKMVIRILAPA
+473 AGKEKMVIRILAPA
-487 ASIKTEDKVIKLS
+487 ASIKTEDKIIKLA
-500 GGTEEDLA
+500 GGTEEDLE

-534 LYSILKSLNN
+534 LYSVLKSLNS
-544 EGVNITTLEDPVE
+544 ESVNITTLEDPVE
-557 IKIDGLNQSQVNP
+557 IKIDGLNQSQINP

-645 TGIVAQR
+645 TGIIAQR

-666 ASPEE
+666 ASLEE
-671 ARLVVA
+671 AKLVVA
-677 TPEEQEEFMKRTIY
+677 NPEEQQEFMKRTIY

-701 EGYKGRIG
+701 EGYKGRLG

-762 YVRVLGPI
+762 FVRVLGPV

>member
-1 MAFSYTIAAEMNTD
+1 MNIETV
-15 TINKIKS
+15 NKIKS
-22 NINPKFSELFTKDDL
+22 NINGKFAEIFTKDDL
-37 LEFNFVPINKQAG
+37 LEYRFVPVNKQGG
-50 FLFVVIKEGADKSV
+50 FFYIVIKEGSDKSV
-64 IAQAI
+64 ISQAI
-69 SSKSSD
+69 SAKDPD
-75 TVKFISF
+75 TIKFISF
-82 DSDSFTDFLDYYIS
+82 DSESFEAFLQDYIDT
-96 EYYIKNSDEPLDAIV
+96 YYREKP
-111 KQEQSVDGP
+111 
-120 SQEPKKVLLPGEG
+120 QEPEYVEIQDSQIGELPQIGGLSEPESG
-133 PSGIAELSTNAEVS
+133 FETGAPEPEFSQSQPSSQPFSSQAQGGQTTQPQTQELSLPQTE
-147 APLQSTQSPIQEQEA
+147 IA
-162 QPQPDSVDDALKE
+162 QPQMS
-175 NASQHVEQ
+175 ASQTQSQALAGVQ
-183 NKPNNNPEPNIQVDG
+183 TAQDG
-198 AHKKRIGEILIE
+198 QPKKRLGEMLIDM
-210 QGLLTNDQLVEALT
+210 GLLTEAQLVDALRN
-224 ASKKTATPIGSTLV
+224 SKKNHTPIGSTLV
-238 SMGFITVD
+238 AMGFITVD
-246 QLKDALAYQ
+246 QLKDALSSQ
-255 QGFKPVTAQQLNI
+255 QGFQSVTAQQLNI
-268 LESTIR
+268 PAGVIKL
-274 LIPEDFIKENLLIPL
+274 LPEDFIKQNQLVPI
-289 ASDGKFI
+289 ASDGRTI
-296 DIGMVNPNNKKALT
+296 DVGMVNPNNKKALN
-310 EVVYLTGMRPR
+310 EIVYLTGMRPK
-321 PYLMS
+321 PFLMS

-331 SCMTKYFGRARKET
+331 STMTKYFGRARTET
-345 KEIMRKIE
+345 KEIIRKIE
-353 QETLE
+353 EEALE

-378 AVANFATKIIT
+378 TVANFATKIIT

-416 ILRRV
+416 ILRRMI
-421 LDLPSKVETSLIAR
+421 DLPSKVETSLIAR

-473 SGKEKMVIRILAPA
+473 AGKEKMVIRILAPA
-487 ASIKTEDKVIKLS
+487 ASIRTEDKVIKLS
-500 GGTEEDLA
+500 GGTEEDIA

-534 LYSILKSLNN
+534 LYSILKSLNE

-658 PKCKEAYH
+658 PKCKEPYN
-666 ASPEE
+666 PTLEE
-671 ARLVVA
+671 AKLVIA
-677 TPEEQEEFMKRTIY
+677 NPEEQQEFMKRTIY

-721 KMIAHSAHDVEIEE
+721 KMIAHSAHDVELEE

-762 YVRVLGPI
+762 YVRVLGPVN
-770 TE
+770 E